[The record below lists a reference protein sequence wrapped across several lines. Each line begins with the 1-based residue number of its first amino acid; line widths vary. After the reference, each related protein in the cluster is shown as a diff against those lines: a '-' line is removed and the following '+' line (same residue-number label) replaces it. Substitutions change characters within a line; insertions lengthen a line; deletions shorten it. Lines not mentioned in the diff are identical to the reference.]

1 METNT
6 LNGLE
11 PLIGI
16 EELAEYLGV
25 PIKTLYKWRQ
35 EGTGPCS
42 VRVGRH
48 VRTPDPAPDVFDL
61 GGERGQHGLFELR
74 VRPDRFLQARP
85 RPPDDGRVEVG
96 PAAAI

>member
-1 METNT
+1 LLLAATFRAVHLLVMETNAT
-6 LNGLE
+6 LSGLE

-35 EGTGPCS
+35 EGTGPAS

-48 VRTPDPAPDVFDL
+48 VRYFVSDVRDWLSQQRGFEQVGTSPD
-61 GGERGQHGLFELR
+61 E
-74 VRPDRFLQARP
+74 AR
-85 RPPDDGRVEVG
+85 
-96 PAAAI
+96 

>member
-6 LNGLE
+6 TLSGLE

-48 VRTPDPAPDVFDL
+48 VRYLVSDVRDWL
-61 GGERGQHGLFELR
+61 SLQRGFQQVAAVTDE
-74 VRPDRFLQARP
+74 AR
-85 RPPDDGRVEVG
+85 
-96 PAAAI
+96 

>member
-1 METNT
+1 METSTT
-6 LNGLE
+6 LSGLE

-42 VRVGRH
+42 VRVGCH
-48 VRTPDPAPDVFDL
+48 VRYFVSDVRDWL
-61 GGERGQHGLFELR
+61 SQQRGLER
-74 VRPDRFLQARP
+74 V
-85 RPPDDGRVEVG
+85 
-96 PAAAI
+96 AAATDEAR

>member
-1 METNT
+1 VDLLGLTVWRGDPACNLCPSLLDATFRSAHLLVMETNAT
-6 LNGLE
+6 LSGLE

-48 VRTPDPAPDVFDL
+48 VRYFVSDVPS
-61 GGERGQHGLFELR
+61 HH
-74 VRPDRFLQARP
+74 
-85 RPPDDGRVEVG
+85 
-96 PAAAI
+96 

>member
-1 METNT
+1 MLPAAAVTAAHLLVMETNT
-6 LNGLE
+6 LSGLE

-48 VRTPDPAPDVFDL
+48 VRYFVCDVRDWLGQQRGFDQT
-61 GGERGQHGLFELR
+61 GSADEAG
-74 VRPDRFLQARP
+74 
-85 RPPDDGRVEVG
+85 
-96 PAAAI
+96 

>member
-1 METNT
+1 MLLAATPGSAHLLVMETNAA
-6 LNGLE
+6 LSGLE

-35 EGTGPCS
+35 EGTGPAS

-48 VRTPDPAPDVFDL
+48 VRYFVSDVRDWLSQQRGFEQVGTSPD
-61 GGERGQHGLFELR
+61 E
-74 VRPDRFLQARP
+74 AR
-85 RPPDDGRVEVG
+85 
-96 PAAAI
+96 

>member
-1 METNT
+1 MVSPAHLLVMEKSTS
-6 LNGLE
+6 LGGLE

-48 VRTPDPAPDVFDL
+48 VRYFVSDVRDWLNHRRGFDQV
-61 GGERGQHGLFELR
+61 GAATDE
-74 VRPDRFLQARP
+74 AR
-85 RPPDDGRVEVG
+85 
-96 PAAAI
+96 

>member
-1 METNT
+1 LLAAPFAQAHLLVMEINT
-6 LNGLE
+6 TLSGLE

-35 EGTGPCS
+35 EGAGPCS

-48 VRTPDPAPDVFDL
+48 IRYFVSDVRDWLSQQRGFEQV
-61 GGERGQHGLFELR
+61 GEADDE
-74 VRPDRFLQARP
+74 AR
-85 RPPDDGRVEVG
+85 
-96 PAAAI
+96 

>member
-6 LNGLE
+6 PLGGLE

-35 EGTGPCS
+35 QGTGPCS

-48 VRTPDPAPDVFDL
+48 IRYFVGDVRDWL
-61 GGERGQHGLFELR
+61 GQQRGFHQTAVATDEAG
-74 VRPDRFLQARP
+74 
-85 RPPDDGRVEVG
+85 
-96 PAAAI
+96 

>member
-1 METNT
+1 MLATAFTPAHLLVMETNT
-6 LNGLE
+6 TLSGLE

-48 VRTPDPAPDVFDL
+48 VRYFVSDVRDWLSQQRGFDQV
-61 GGERGQHGLFELR
+61 GTAADE
-74 VRPDRFLQARP
+74 AR
-85 RPPDDGRVEVG
+85 
-96 PAAAI
+96 

>member
-1 METNT
+1 MPVAAVSPAHLLVMETNT
-6 LNGLE
+6 TRGGLE

-48 VRTPDPAPDVFDL
+48 VRYFVSDVRDWL
-61 GGERGQHGLFELR
+61 SQRRGVE
-74 VRPDRFLQARP
+74 QA
-85 RPPDDGRVEVG
+85 G
-96 PAAAI
+96 AATDEAR